1 MILAQG
7 TENGLNWSL
16 DAKGMNIYIRVVQDN
31 TKKNLLKN
39 MNANLN
45 LHGDMILMLV
55 QLIKY

>member
-16 DAKGMNIYIRVVQDN
+16 DAKDMNIYIRVVQDN
-31 TKKNLLKN
+31 TKKKNLLKN

-45 LHGDMILMLV
+45 LHGV
-55 QLIKY
+55 FQLLKYI